1 MIWLAWRQF
10 RVPAAMTF
18 AALTVLA
25 AVLAV
30 TGPDLADEYAS
41 GAAACGTAD
50 DCSMFPVQ
58 FFAEHRTAYFALLAA
73 ILALPA
79 IIGLFWGAPLVA
91 RELEAGT
98 HRLAWGQSVTRARW
112 LAVKLGL
119 IGLVTVT
126 VVGLGTLAV
135 SWWSVPLDKTS
146 GDDLSRM
153 TPLVF
158 DGRGIVPMAY
168 AAFAFALGVTAGMLI
183 RRTLP
188 AMALTLA
195 VFAAVQVA
203 VPQLVRPHLLPPTR
217 TTTTITSANLG
228 SLMAEKL
235 DSPIWVRV
243 KVPDA
248 GAWVLANETIDAS
261 GRTVD
266 TLPFTLHS
274 PPCGSSRKD
283 GPARSLGPEKCIAE
297 INRLGYK
304 QRLVY
309 QPAGRF
315 WALQWAET
323 GLYTVATLGLVGFCF
338 WWIRRRLS

>member
-1 MIWLAWRQF
+1 MIWLTWRQF
-10 RVPAAMTF
+10 RVPAAVTF

-30 TGPDLADEYAS
+30 TGPDLAEEYAS

-50 DCSMFPVQ
+50 DCTMFAVR
-58 FFAEHRTAYFALLAA
+58 FFTEHRLAYFALLAGV
-73 ILALPA
+73 LGFPAL
-79 IIGLFWGAPLVA
+79 IGAFWGAPLVA

-98 HRLAWGQSVTRARW
+98 HRLVWGQSVTRARW

-119 IGLVTVT
+119 IGLVSVT
-126 VVGLGTLAV
+126 AAGLGALAV

-146 GDDLSRM
+146 GGDLSRM

-158 DGRGIVPMAY
+158 DGRGIVPIAY

-183 RRTLP
+183 RRTVP

-195 VFAAVQVA
+195 VFVAVQVA

-217 TTTTITSANLG
+217 TTTTITSANLEA
-228 SLMAEKL
+228 LVAEEL
-235 DSPIWVRV
+235 DSPVRVRV
-243 KVPDA
+243 KVPDV

-266 TLPFTLHS
+266 ALPFTLTS
-274 PPCGSSRKD
+274 PPCGSPRN
-283 GPARSLGPEKCIAE
+283 GVPARSLGPEECIAA
-297 INRLGYK
+297 INRLGYE

-309 QPAGRF
+309 QPADRF
-315 WALQWAET
+315 WALQGVES
-323 GLYTVATLGLVGFCF
+323 GLYALVTLGLVGFCF
-338 WWIRRRLS
+338 WWIRRRLC